1 MSIYSVAYYII
12 VGESTSTNGLKRFI
26 LRLKSIIAV
35 GKIEVS
41 NLYKT
46 FLDLEGIGKIPIHSL
61 THCIIVGKSAST
73 DGLKYLIPHF
83 KYVIAAGETEVS
95 DLYKIF

>member
-1 MSIYSVAYYII
+1 MPIRSVVYYIT
-12 VGESTSTNGLKRFI
+12 VGESTSTNGLKRLI

-46 FLDLEGIGKIPIHSL
+46 FLDLL
-61 THCIIVGKSAST
+61 
-73 DGLKYLIPHF
+73 L
-83 KYVIAAGETEVS
+83 
-95 DLYKIF
+95 